1 MEEEVTQRTIA
12 LSIRTAKL
20 TGNVLRCGSFWQ
32 HSTRK
37 GKILIS
43 RESRR
48 TAQLSGR
55 ASDLEAE
62 RRQPGSY
69 RYHGDRPRPVHA
81 DRDDRAGRFP
91 ETAARIH

>member
-20 TGNVLRCGSFWQ
+20 IGNVLRCGSFLR

-43 RESRR
+43 RENRR
-48 TAQLSGR
+48 LKS
-55 ASDLEAE
+55 
-62 RRQPGSY
+62 
-69 RYHGDRPRPVHA
+69 
-81 DRDDRAGRFP
+81 
-91 ETAARIH
+91 